1 MNKKLIYLLLLA
13 MPMLYAAPAIQ
24 TDTVTEAAT
33 IAPIADTA
41 TVYTQREFRDNF
53 KESYTDND
61 FQYET
66 KTQAKNAWDRFWE
79 AVGNFFRNLFN
90 TGEKSEGSG
99 IGTLLTYLIAGAIVV
114 FAVYMIVRAILN
126 KESVWIF
133 GKSRKNIVVQNI
145 DGEDIHQ
152 MDFPAM
158 IEETIQQANYRL
170 AIRYYYLWL
179 LKELS
184 EREII
189 QWHYDKTNSDY
200 AYEIKKESLK
210 KQFEYLSYVYDYSW
224 YGEFP
229 INETAFTKVRKAFRE
244 TLNTL

>member
-1 MNKKLIYLLLLA
+1 
-13 MPMLYAAPAIQ
+13 MPLLYANPVTETTAV
-24 TDTVTEAAT
+24 TDTVVAVSAVDAT
-33 IAPIADTA
+33 AN
-41 TVYTQREFRDNF
+41 YTQREFRDNF

-79 AVGNFFRNLFN
+79 AVNDFLRDLFD
-90 TGEKSEGSG
+90 GGSESESSG
-99 IGTLLTYLIAGAIVV
+99 IGTFLTYLVAGAVV
-114 FAVYMIVRAILN
+114 IFAVYMIVRAILN
-126 KESVWIF
+126 KESAWIF
-133 GKSRKNIVVQNI
+133 GKSRKNIAVQDI
-145 DGEDIHQ
+145 DGENIHE
-152 MDFPAM
+152 MDFPVLV
-158 IEETIQQANYRL
+158 EDTIATGNYRL

-189 QWHYDKTNSDY
+189 QWHYEKTNSDY
-200 AYEIKKESLK
+200 AYEIKKESLR

-229 INETAFTKVRKAFRE
+229 INESAFAKVRKAFRE

>member
-1 MNKKLIYLLLLA
+1 MNKIAIYLLLLA
-13 MPMLYAAPAIQ
+13 TPILYANPVVQTTVGTEVIAVTPV
-24 TDTVTEAAT
+24 TDTTF
-33 IAPIADTA
+33 
-41 TVYTQREFRDNF
+41 VYAQREFKENFRDN
-53 KESYTDND
+53 YTDDD

-79 AVGNFFRNLFN
+79 AVWNFLRDLFGGGN
-90 TGEKSEGSG
+90 KSEGSG
-99 IGTLLTYLIAGAIVV
+99 IGSFLTYLVAGAVV
-114 FAVYMIVRAILN
+114 IFAVYMIVRAILD

-133 GKSRKNIVVQNI
+133 GKSRKKIAIQDI

-152 MDFPAM
+152 MDFPIL
-158 IEETIQQANYRL
+158 IEETVQQGNYRL

-229 INETAFTKVRKAFRE
+229 INESAFTKVRMAFRE